1 MSHSC
6 GGTDQ
11 TVRLSWA
18 ISVAS
23 PLSWKGR
30 SCAPSQSELAEDL
43 SLPSSIS
50 TPKEV
55 RMGRPNN
62 EDTVTRVQ
70 DRYNLS
76 VPTVLLR
83 AFGSPTVPQNQ
94 RDTLTELASGA
105 KGRRFESCQAHQ
117 LQVLQGIALSF
128 DQYNAVWSFCCP
140 GKGRSFMGA
149 RSTSHPC
156 PWSKHAYRFATG
168 VLFCLGHRS
177 PLCHG

>member
-1 MSHSC
+1 EGPDVVRKSRLGCSSMSHSC

-43 SLPSSIS
+43 SLPNYYRSSLP

-83 AFGSPTVPQNQ
+83 PFGSPTVPPN
-94 RDTLTELASGA
+94 
-105 KGRRFESCQAHQ
+105 
-117 LQVLQGIALSF
+117 
-128 DQYNAVWSFCCP
+128 
-140 GKGRSFMGA
+140 
-149 RSTSHPC
+149 
-156 PWSKHAYRFATG
+156 
-168 VLFCLGHRS
+168 
-177 PLCHG
+177 